1 MNGVILFFWNYYFR
15 LIIVERLRRLNTI
28 YITLVLLSEYM
39 GSMISISD
47 EDNIENELY
56 KEFRERFSGYSIEKL
71 VECYNSEQP
80 KKVWITARMYY
91 LIALKKAFL
100 ESGYDCSSFILES
113 RMLFDFQVKIDGD
126 KIIPEL
132 RK

>member
-1 MNGVILFFWNYYFR
+1 MIFR

-28 YITLVLLSEYM
+28 YITLVLLREYM

-47 EDNIENELY
+47 EDNIE
-56 KEFRERFSGYSIEKL
+56 K
-71 VECYNSEQP
+71 QP

>member
-47 EDNIENELY
+47 EENIENELY
-56 KEFRERFSGYSIEKL
+56 KEFRERLGRYSIEKL

-126 KIIPEL
+126 KIIPA
-132 RK
+132 

>member
-80 KKVWITARMYY
+80 KKVWISARMYY

>member
-1 MNGVILFFWNYYFR
+1 MAQFSSSEIIIFR
-15 LIIVERLRRLNTI
+15 LIIMERLRRLNII
-28 YITLVLLSEYM
+28 YITLVLLREYM

-56 KEFRERFSGYSIEKL
+56 KKFRERLSGYSIEKL

-80 KKVWITARMYY
+80 KQVWISARMYY

-100 ESGYDCSSFILES
+100 ESGYDCSSFIIES

-126 KIIPEL
+126 KIIPA
-132 RK
+132 

>member
-1 MNGVILFFWNYYFR
+1 
-15 LIIVERLRRLNTI
+15 
-28 YITLVLLSEYM
+28 M

-56 KEFRERFSGYSIEKL
+56 NEFRERFSGYSIEEL

>member
-56 KEFRERFSGYSIEKL
+56 KEFRERFSGYSIEEL

-100 ESGYDCSSFILES
+100 ESRYDCSSFILES
-113 RMLFDFQVKIDGD
+113 RMLFDFQVRIDGD
-126 KIIPEL
+126 KIIPA
-132 RK
+132 